1 MDILETQLMQRTV
14 SLVAVMPMAP
24 SLRFATLRQD
34 SVNADLMFRASG
46 VMNAS
51 PKPLA
56 CSRQEDAF
64 PATVTPLGLNHS
76 IVKRVVNVGASL
88 G

>member
-1 MDILETQLMQRTV
+1 MQGTV

-24 SLRFATLRQD
+24 SLRFATRRQD
-34 SVNADLMFRASG
+34 SVNADLMCRAGG

-56 CSRQEDAF
+56 FSHQEDVF
-64 PATVTPLGLNHS
+64 PAIVTPLGLNHS
-76 IVKRVVNVGASL
+76 TVRRAANAGASL
-88 G
+88 E